1 MKIGKDMGVIR
12 KFAFSLLMVATL
24 GHGQLSVDL
33 NRGNKIASLQHFPE
47 NIDGTGLQDPTTNSK
62 NLHSSTT
69 KNQSTT
75 KVSI

>member
-1 MKIGKDMGVIR
+1 MKIVKDMGVIR

-24 GHGQLSVDL
+24 GHGKLSVDL
-33 NRGNKIASLQHFPE
+33 NRGNKTPPLQYFPE